1 MIIRAGSRHQDLI
14 LTNQD
19 FMYTEI
25 VRPQRLY
32 LQHTVF
38 RSLSRCMHCCA
49 HAAERPQR
57 LFYLHTR
64 YSSFQ
69 VFVFVTLHALC
80 VRECSFY
87 PSTSSTTS
95 SVRADSSILEEIQVL
110 CACSGMQRNYFN
122 KKLKKQ
128 VNCCEFHRSVD
139 TQLRNNMRDSRSCV
153 TGHHS

>member
-1 MIIRAGSRHQDLI
+1 MIIRAGSRHQDLL

-38 RSLSRCMHCCA
+38 RSLSRCMHCFVHMQLNA
-49 HAAERPQR
+49 RNG
-57 LFYLHTR
+57 FFT